1 MKQTKIYRALSELSI
16 YELNRFQKF
25 ANSPYFNKSKA
36 IIDLTEYFIKSI
48 KSDSDSQKEHEKTSI
63 WEKIYPDKKFSDVK
77 YRKLL
82 SDTLKLFES
91 FIIYEEFEKSP
102 LNKASLLL
110 QGVKEKNL
118 KNLYNSSLSTAKRL
132 SNQQTDQ
139 SANFYFHQ
147 YQIEKNEFSMV
158 SEFERKRL
166 SKSELSAFNVKEIAN
181 NLDMFFLA
189 EKLRYHC
196 TILSWRNI
204 IRHDIELLFID
215 DIIKQVE
222 KIDYESIPPIAIYYQ
237 IYLTLIDSENEDN
250 FFKLKESISKY
261 IDNFP
266 LDEAKGI
273 YEAAFSYCIKKVNQ
287 GSAQFVEQL
296 LMLYEDSLH
305 KEVLFEANNLSPSNF
320 RNICFIG
327 LRSGKFEWTK
337 AFIEQY
343 KEKIHPDLRENAVN
357 FNLARL
363 YFYQKDFEKT
373 IIQLREV
380 DFNDIFYDLGSK
392 VLLLASYYE
401 MDEIDPLYALFDS
414 FGAFLNRHKTTIPE
428 QRRSNYSNLIKLTRK
443 LTKLQPNDKKGIGK
457 LKNEVGDTKNVASKE
472 WLIEKIDAL
481 A

>member
-1 MKQTKIYRALSELSI
+1 MSI

>member
-1 MKQTKIYRALSELSI
+1 MSV

-36 IIDLTEYFIKSI
+36 IIDLSEYFIKSI
-48 KSDSDSQKEHEKTSI
+48 KSDGNSQKENDKTAI
-63 WEKIYPDKKFSDVK
+63 WKKIFPDKKFSDVK

-110 QGVKEKNL
+110 QGVKEKSL

-132 SNQQTDQ
+132 SKQQTDQ

-147 YQIEKNEFSMV
+147 YQIEKNEFSLV

-237 IYLTLIDSENEDN
+237 IYLTLVDSENEEN
-250 FFKLKESISKY
+250 FFNLKDSIAKY

-287 GSAQFVEQL
+287 GSAEFVEQL

-337 AFIEQY
+337 AFINQY

-363 YFYQKDFEKT
+363 YFYQKDFDKT
-373 IIQLREV
+373 IVQLREV

-414 FGAFLNRHKTTIPE
+414 FGAFLNRHKNTIPE
-428 QRRSNYSNLIKLTRK
+428 QRRSNYSNLIKLTKK
-443 LTKLQPNDKKGIGK
+443 LTKLQTNDKKGIDK
-457 LKNEVGDTKNVASKE
+457 LREEVDGTRNVASKE
-472 WLIEKIDAL
+472 WLIEKIDAM